1 MDVYSDSV
9 IEFLLSAWFIVLTA
23 SQRALNLLQADV
35 LSALL
40 EMSSVS
46 PGNVQGAII
55 SPI

>member
-9 IEFLLSAWFIVLTA
+9 IEFLLSTWFIVLTA

>member
-9 IEFLLSAWFIVLTA
+9 IEFLLSTWFIVLTA

-46 PGNVQGAII
+46 PGNAQGAII

>member
-1 MDVYSDSV
+1 MGIYSDSV
-9 IEFLLSAWFIVLTA
+9 TEFLLSTWFIVLTA
-23 SQRALNLLQADV
+23 SQYALNLLQAAV

-46 PGNVQGAII
+46 PGNIQGTII